1 MATDGPNT
9 KKSTDLMSELAATSY
24 DRMLKAQ
31 RATFEQL
38 HELNRHWLDRWQAEA
53 KVFTDFS
60 AKLMAARSLPEAT
73 KAYQDLAEQQWKM
86 TSEDS
91 RRIIEDGEALTRNG
105 VQLFTSG
112 WSTQQG
118 LST

>member
-53 KVFTDFS
+53 EVFTDFGN
-60 AKLMAARSLPEAT
+60 KLMAARSLNEAT
-73 KAYQDLAEQQWKM
+73 TACQELASRHWQM
-86 TSEDS
+86 ASEDAK
-91 RRIIEDGEALTRNG
+91 RVMEDSEPLTLNG
-105 VQLFTSG
+105 VHLFTNS
-112 WSTQQG
+112 WPKQQ
-118 LST
+118 SVSA